1 MLRIG
6 AKNLRDKQAEI
17 LDAAQREPVTIER
30 NGRPVA
36 VIYSYEE
43 SRLLEQARL
52 ELLRARIAQADLA
65 ISQGRH
71 EPLNQDV
78 MDRIKNQGRE
88 QLQNQPEA

>member
-6 AKNLRDKQAEI
+6 AKDLRDKQAEM
-17 LDAAQREPVTIER
+17 LDAAQREPITVER

-52 ELLRARIAQADLA
+52 ELLKARIAQADSA

-71 EPLNQDV
+71 EEFNQDAIQ
-78 MDRIKNQGRE
+78 RIKNEGRA
-88 QLQNQPEA
+88 QLEKTPNA